1 MSGHRVVPL
10 ILAFALVAFAAPLGA
25 GSRATLVLVS
35 GERVRGEFVGMSGA
49 DCAVRDGGGERRVPL
64 SSVAVID
71 FVGGGQAIPGAEV
84 SRMEVGRH
92 LVVQRGGDYFH
103 GQLAEVRGETP
114 LRLVFTTP
122 DGRIELNADEVGRI
136 YLQRWEGMPGR

>member
-1 MSGHRVVPL
+1 MSGHRVLPL
-10 ILAFALVAFAAPLGA
+10 VLAIAIAAFAVPLGA

-35 GERVRGEFVGMSGA
+35 GERVRGELAGMNGG
-49 DCAVRDGGGERRVPL
+49 DLAVREGGGERRVPL

-71 FVGGGQAIPGAEV
+71 FVGGGQSIPGTEV
-84 SRMEVGRH
+84 SRMEEGRH

-103 GQLAEVRGETP
+103 GQLAELRAETP

-122 DGRIELNADEVGRI
+122 DGRVELNADEVGRV

>member
-1 MSGHRVVPL
+1 MSGHRVLPL
-10 ILAFALVAFAAPLGA
+10 VLAFALGAFAVPLGA

-35 GERVRGEFVGMSGA
+35 GERVRGELVGMGGA
-49 DCAVRDGGGERRVPL
+49 DLTLRDGGGERRVPL
-64 SSVAVID
+64 SAVAVID
-71 FVGGGQAIPGAEV
+71 FVGGGQGIPGTEV
-84 SRMEVGRH
+84 SRMEEGRH

-103 GQLAEVRGETP
+103 GQLADLRGETP

-122 DGRIELNADEVGRI
+122 DGRVELTADEVGRI